1 MKKLILSAVLVG
13 TLFSASAKVKGE
25 NEAYKVNTG
34 VSKVEWIAKKVTG
47 QHNGDIKI
55 KSGSIEISGNNLKG
69 GTFEIDMTTI
79 NDLDMEGEWKDKLD
93 GHLRS
98 DDFFSVEKHN
108 VAKFVIKK
116 AEKLAKEENG
126 NNYSINGELTIKG
139 ITQEISFPAKVEIK
153 DGKFVAYASV
163 DVDRTK
169 FDIKYGSKNF
179 VEGIGDKAIDDLF
192 NVKLNIAAVK

>member
-1 MKKLILSAVLVG
+1 MKKLILSAVLAG
-13 TLFSASAKVKGE
+13 TMFSVSAKEKGE
-25 NEAYKVNTG
+25 TNAYKVNTD

-79 NDLDMEGEWKDKLD
+79 NDMDMQGEWKDKLD
-93 GHLRS
+93 AHLRS
-98 DDFFSVEKHN
+98 DDFFSVEKHST
-108 VAKFVIKK
+108 AKFVIKK

-126 NNYSINGELTIKG
+126 NNYNISGELTIKG

-179 VEGIGDKAIDDLF
+179 IEGIGDKAIDDLF